1 MKRRVGIMGGTFDPI
16 HNGHLVLGGE
26 AYRQFLLDEV
36 VFMPTGIPP
45 HKANQ
50 RIADAVDRKH
60 MVELAVAGT
69 SYFSCSD
76 MELVRHRTTY
86 TAETLTLLKKENPET
101 DYYYIVGADSLDQ
114 MDGWYC
120 PEVIFEKA
128 VILAAMRETQTV
140 REFSN
145 AKKMLEEKYK
155 ASIYLLKCPMMPIS
169 SSQIRVSIKENIS
182 VEKYLPQ
189 SVWEYIKKKKLYL
202 P

>member
-101 DYYYIVGADSLDQ
+101 DYYYIVRGRFGAIKW
-114 MDGWYC
+114 MDGI
-120 PEVIFEKA
+120 V
-128 VILAAMRETQTV
+128 L
-140 REFSN
+140 
-145 AKKMLEEKYK
+145 
-155 ASIYLLKCPMMPIS
+155 
-169 SSQIRVSIKENIS
+169 
-182 VEKYLPQ
+182 
-189 SVWEYIKKKKLYL
+189 KLYL
-202 P
+202 KRPLYWLPCVKHRQ